1 MTLLINYVTF
11 ILDFLYIYIIINSL
25 LENRLSV
32 TLRKM
37 LCLSIPCIFFAC
49 LLNLSVQHILLSAVI
64 TILCHLILLFII
76 LRIPFRELLVIF
88 TVTYI
93 LTVIIKS
100 LCLFLLD
107 LLGPIRMNGL
117 DTLIANFILVLI
129 SCLFYPFLPL
139 FPLSNSKRE
148 LEAYKAYLPVLD
160 ELINCIRMRQHDF
173 HNHLQSIQMLPLN
186 YPDYES
192 LSNALLNYIGQ
203 LIPDPRQLDL
213 LKLNYHLVSGLLI
226 NKYTQAENRN
236 QIFYIEIKQYSLS
249 TRIPEYILVE
259 ILGILI
265 DNALEACPEQG
276 CINLL
281 LDTAGNKIHC
291 IIKNDCLNVS
301 EIHLPSLFDKGYTT
315 KVKSSADHGIGLYK
329 LKKLVDTYNGVI
341 FVTVSEENNGGTL
354 QFELFL

>member
-1 MTLLINYVTF
+1 MTLLINYLTF

-25 LENRLSV
+25 LENKLGF

-37 LCLSIPCIFFAC
+37 LCLSIPSIFFAC

-64 TILCHLILLFII
+64 TILCYLILLFFIFH
-76 LRIPFRELLVIF
+76 IPVGELLVIF

-93 LTVIIKS
+93 LTGIIKS
-100 LCLFLLD
+100 LCLFILD

-129 SCLFYPFLPL
+129 SCLIYSFLPL

-148 LEAYKAYLPVLD
+148 LDAYKAYLPVLD

-186 YPDYES
+186 CPDYES
-192 LSNALLNYIGQ
+192 LSNALLNYINQ

-236 QIFYIEIKQYSLS
+236 QIFNIQIKKYSLS

-281 LDTAGNKIHC
+281 LDTIGNKIHC
-291 IIKNDCLNVS
+291 FIENDCLNAS
-301 EIHLPSLFDKGYTT
+301 EINLPSLFDKGYTT
-315 KVKSSADHGIGLYK
+315 KVNFSADHGIGLYK
-329 LKKLVDTYNGVI
+329 LKKLVDSYNGDI
-341 FVTVSEENNGGTL
+341 FVAVFEENNGGKL